1 MVDRTR
7 VEGAARHIFESQQT
21 MGRLAPLP
29 DPIAPRDMEEAYAT
43 QDSLIAMREAAGQ
56 GALAGWKIAL
66 TSKVMQEMVGIG
78 HPSEGPIRAPQ
89 VHSIQGE
96 VDSTEFLD
104 LAVETEIAVRL
115 AKDLPARSA
124 PYTRESIGDAVGACM
139 AATEIVD
146 LRKVDYKTMTIELL
160 IADGSM
166 NRGCVLGP
174 PVEDWRDLDLGA
186 LLGRMKIN
194 GETVGEGHGRDAL
207 GHPFE
212 PLAWLANNL
221 IERGRM
227 LCEGD
232 IVMTGSI
239 VTSKPLKA
247 GDEMVSEVDGLGSAT
262 LIVR

>member
-1 MVDRTR
+1 MADQTR
-7 VEGAARHIFESQQT
+7 VEGAARHIFESQEALE
-21 MGRLAPLP
+21 RLAPLP
-29 DPIAPRDMEEAYAT
+29 ADIAPHDMDEAYAA
-43 QDSLIAMREAAGQ
+43 QDALIAMREEAGQ
-56 GALAGWKIAL
+56 GALAGWKVAL

-89 VHSIQGE
+89 VLELRGE
-96 VDSTEFLD
+96 VDSADFLD

-115 AKDLPARSA
+115 AKDLPAKDA
-124 PYTRESIGDAVGACM
+124 PYDRDSVAGAVGACM

-146 LRKVDYKTMTIELL
+146 LRKVDYKAMTIELL
-160 IADGSM
+160 ITDGSM

-174 PVEDWRDLDLGA
+174 PVEDWRGLDLGA
-186 LLGRMKIN
+186 LPGRMKIN

-221 IERGRM
+221 VKRGRM
-227 LCEGD
+227 LRKGD

-247 GDEMVSEVDGLGSAT
+247 GDEMISEVDGLGVAT

>member
-7 VEGAARHIFESQQT
+7 VEGAARHIFESQQS

-29 DPIAPRDMEEAYAT
+29 APIAPRDMDEAYAA
-43 QDSLIAMREAAGQ
+43 QDALIALREAGGQ
-56 GALAGWKIAL
+56 GALAGWKVAL

-89 VHSIQGE
+89 VQNIRGE
-96 VDSTEFLD
+96 IDSADFVD

-115 AKDLPARSA
+115 GKDLPAQGT
-124 PYTRESIGDAVGACM
+124 PYTRESVAEAVAACM

-146 LRKVDYKTMTIELL
+146 LRKIDYKAMTIELL

-174 PVEDWRDLDLGA
+174 PVEDWRGLDLGA
-186 LLGRMKIN
+186 LPGRMKIN
-194 GETVGEGHGRDAL
+194 GEIVGEGHGRDAL

-221 IERGRM
+221 IARGRM
-227 LCEGD
+227 LRKGD

-247 GDEMVSEVDGLGSAT
+247 GDEMVSEVDGLGAAT

>member
-1 MVDRTR
+1 
-7 VEGAARHIFESQQT
+7 
-21 MGRLAPLP
+21 
-29 DPIAPRDMEEAYAT
+29 
-43 QDSLIAMREAAGQ
+43 
-56 GALAGWKIAL
+56 
-66 TSKVMQEMVGIG
+66 MVGIG

-89 VHSIQGE
+89 VQDIRGE
-96 VDSTEFLD
+96 IDSADFLD

-115 AKDLPARSA
+115 AKDLPAQDA
-124 PYTRESIGDAVGACM
+124 PYTRESVAEAVGACM

-146 LRKVDYKTMTIELL
+146 LRKIDYKLMTIELL

-174 PVEDWRDLDLGA
+174 PVEDWRGLDLGA
-186 LLGRMKIN
+186 LPGRMKIN
-194 GETVGEGHGRDAL
+194 GKVVGEGHGRDAL

-221 IERGRM
+221 IKRGRM
-227 LCEGD
+227 LRKGD

-247 GDEMVSEVDGLGSAT
+247 RDEMVSEVDGLGTAT